1 MSPSSQ
7 FNLATVRQMTQL
19 ESEVSLPNSEPKDT
33 SVEMVLITQVQR
45 NALIEYLSKQPYQEV
60 AAGINFLRD
69 APLVNVNLVL
79 DDKQDATIGD
89 P

>member
-1 MSPSSQ
+1 MES
-7 FNLATVRQMTQL
+7 MTQL
-19 ESEVSLPNSEPKDT
+19 ESQVSLPNSEPKDT

-79 DDKQDATIGD
+79 DDKQNSTISD

>member
-1 MSPSSQ
+1 
-7 FNLATVRQMTQL
+7 MTQL
-19 ESEVSLPNSEPKDT
+19 DSEVSLPDSEPKDT

-79 DDKQDATIGD
+79 DDKQDATISD
-89 P
+89 PES

>member
-1 MSPSSQ
+1 MES
-7 FNLATVRQMTQL
+7 MTQL
-19 ESEVSLPNSEPKDT
+19 ESEVSLPDSEPKDT

-79 DDKQDATIGD
+79 DDKQDATISD

>member
-1 MSPSSQ
+1 
-7 FNLATVRQMTQL
+7 MTQL
-19 ESEVSLPNSEPKDT
+19 DSEVSLPNSEPKDT

-45 NALIEYLSKQPYQEV
+45 NALIEYLSKQPYQEI

-79 DDKQDATIGD
+79 DDKQDATISD

>member
-1 MSPSSQ
+1 
-7 FNLATVRQMTQL
+7 MTQL
-19 ESEVSLPNSEPKDT
+19 DSEVSLPNSEPKDT

-79 DDKQDATIGD
+79 DDKQDATISD

>member
-1 MSPSSQ
+1 MAQ
-7 FNLATVRQMTQL
+7 
-19 ESEVSLPNSEPKDT
+19 SEPEASLLNPEPKDS

-45 NALIEYLSKQPYQEV
+45 SALIEYLSKQPYQEV

-79 DDKQDATIGD
+79 DDKQDATISD

>member
-1 MSPSSQ
+1 
-7 FNLATVRQMTQL
+7 MTQL
-19 ESEVSLPNSEPKDT
+19 DSEVSLPNSEPKDT

-79 DDKQDATIGD
+79 DDKQDATISD
-89 P
+89 PRKLA

>member
-1 MSPSSQ
+1 
-7 FNLATVRQMTQL
+7 MTQL
-19 ESEVSLPNSEPKDT
+19 DSEVSLPNSEPKDT

-69 APLVNVNLVL
+69 APLVNVNLAL
-79 DDKQDATIGD
+79 DDKQDATISD

>member
-1 MSPSSQ
+1 
-7 FNLATVRQMTQL
+7 MTQL
-19 ESEVSLPNSEPKDT
+19 DSEVSLPNSEPKDT

-69 APLVNVNLVL
+69 APLVNANLVL
-79 DDKQDATIGD
+79 DDKQDATISD

>member
-1 MSPSSQ
+1 
-7 FNLATVRQMTQL
+7 MTQL
-19 ESEVSLPNSEPKDT
+19 DPEVSLPNSEPKDT

-79 DDKQDATIGD
+79 DDKQDATISD

>member
-1 MSPSSQ
+1 MP
-7 FNLATVRQMTQL
+7 QL
-19 ESEVSLPNSEPKDT
+19 DSEVSLPNSEPKDT

-79 DDKQDATIGD
+79 DDKQDATISD
-89 P
+89 PES

>member
-1 MSPSSQ
+1 
-7 FNLATVRQMTQL
+7 MTQL
-19 ESEVSLPNSEPKDT
+19 DSEVSLPDSEPKDT

-45 NALIEYLSKQPYQEV
+45 NALIEYLSKQPYQDV

-79 DDKQDATIGD
+79 DDKQDATISD

>member
-1 MSPSSQ
+1 MESMS
-7 FNLATVRQMTQL
+7 QL
-19 ESEVSLPNSEPKDT
+19 ESEVSLPDSEPKDT

-79 DDKQDATIGD
+79 DDKQDATISD

>member
-1 MSPSSQ
+1 
-7 FNLATVRQMTQL
+7 MTQL
-19 ESEVSLPNSEPKDT
+19 DSEVSLPNSEPKDT

-69 APLVNVNLVL
+69 APLINVNLVL

>member
-1 MSPSSQ
+1 
-7 FNLATVRQMTQL
+7 
-19 ESEVSLPNSEPKDT
+19 
-33 SVEMVLITQVQR
+33 MVLITQVQR

-69 APLVNVNLVL
+69 APLVNANLVL
-79 DDKQDATIGD
+79 DDKQDATISD

>member
-1 MSPSSQ
+1 MES
-7 FNLATVRQMTQL
+7 MTQL
-19 ESEVSLPNSEPKDT
+19 ESEVSLPDSESKDT

-79 DDKQDATIGD
+79 DDKQDATISD

>member
-1 MSPSSQ
+1 
-7 FNLATVRQMTQL
+7 MTQL
-19 ESEVSLPNSEPKDT
+19 DSEVSLPDSEPKDT

-79 DDKQDATIGD
+79 DDKQDATISD

>member
-1 MSPSSQ
+1 
-7 FNLATVRQMTQL
+7 MTQL
-19 ESEVSLPNSEPKDT
+19 DSEVSIPDSEPKDT

-79 DDKQDATIGD
+79 DDKQDATISD

>member
-1 MSPSSQ
+1 MT
-7 FNLATVRQMTQL
+7 ATGSMTQL
-19 ESEVSLPNSEPKDT
+19 DSEVSLPNSEPKDT

-79 DDKQDATIGD
+79 DDKQDATISD

>member
-1 MSPSSQ
+1 
-7 FNLATVRQMTQL
+7 MTQL
-19 ESEVSLPNSEPKDT
+19 DSEVSLPNSEPKDT

>member
-1 MSPSSQ
+1 M
-7 FNLATVRQMTQL
+7 NQL
-19 ESEVSLPNSEPKDT
+19 DSEVSLPDSEPKDT

-79 DDKQDATIGD
+79 DDKQDATISD